1 MMPSP
6 RVNAEAPPRI
16 SVRLPCHPP
25 PAACHPFNP
34 QIPRQTFREWRWC
47 VARSAAQA
55 GHPRVGGL
63 HHGAH
68 TPPAAGAPSATTT
81 PSARAIHCSVTGCAH
96 TLHLASGPRFEPAP
110 SCMLAPAIHSLP
122 RTTLPKSMAA
132 SDPES
137 LAAVDGFT
145 LSHRGVGSLRWL
157 VPVDVRG
164 LELDKIAHIQ
174 QGEGRATGLLGG
186 MQKQA
191 SKQLPHASSHRP
203 RRCLA
208 APPHPCDP
216 PHPFP
221 IPCNPPLTAP
231 R

>member
-1 MMPSP
+1 MLRPRLGFPS
-6 RVNAEAPPRI
+6 
-16 SVRLPCHPP
+16 
-25 PAACHPFNP
+25 ACH
-34 QIPRQTFREWRWC
+34 
-47 VARSAAQA
+47 A
-55 GHPRVGGL
+55 
-63 HHGAH
+63 
-68 TPPAAGAPSATTT
+68 
-81 PSARAIHCSVTGCAH
+81 
-96 TLHLASGPRFEPAP
+96 TLHLPPATLSTLKSLGRPSANGAGVSPDLLPKLGTHASAGYTMEPTLRQLQVRPLPLPRLAQGRYTALLQAVLILCIWHPGRGLNLPLHACSP
-110 SCMLAPAIHSLP
+110 LAPTIHSLP